1 VGDIEHKI
9 EINIIVNIDINFLKS
24 TICHVYIIIIIIVVV
39 VIIIYSLIIILVLLK

>member
-1 VGDIEHKI
+1 MGDIEHKI

-39 VIIIYSLIIILVLLK
+39 IIIYSLIIILVLLK

>member
-39 VIIIYSLIIILVLLK
+39 IIIYSLIIILVLLK